1 MIKNDGFTL
10 IELMIVVVIL
20 GIIAAI
26 AIPSYQ
32 GIVRK
37 NTESKVQQEIL
48 KAADQLERY
57 RARNF
62 NYRNFTLAN
71 SELPSGYILKIY
83 DIDSTTKSL
92 TDGVQGRGWY
102 IKVTPPTNP
111 VDPKDYF
118 FLMSSNGLK
127 CKSHLA
133 SDVDFKCE
141 PWAESTSTGS
151 QSW

>member
-1 MIKNDGFTL
+1 MIRNDGFTL
-10 IELMIVVVIL
+10 IELMVVVVIL

-48 KAADQLERY
+48 KVADQLERY
-57 RARNF
+57 RTRNF

-71 SELPSGYILKIY
+71 SDLPSGYTLKIY
-83 DIDSTTKSL
+83 DMDSTTKAL
-92 TDGVQGRGWY
+92 TDDVQGRGWY
-102 IKVTPPTNP
+102 IKVTPPG
-111 VDPKDYF
+111 DPKDYY
-118 FLMSSNGLK
+118 FLMGSNGLK
-127 CKSHLA
+127 CKSRLA
-133 SDVDFKCE
+133 SDVNFQCE
-141 PWAESTSTGS
+141 PWVESSQSGS